1 MESSLKTA
9 YSHKFM
15 FTLPTCRGECDSDNI
30 FYTISLD
37 GFGFGYDCGLWT
49 TIFFI
54 AIQDKQIVLLKK
66 HLPNLAEEQRPQLT

>member
-37 GFGFGYDCGLWT
+37 GFGFGYDGGLWT
-49 TIFFI
+49 TIYI
-54 AIQDKQIVLLKK
+54 TAISQD
-66 HLPNLAEEQRPQLT
+66 E